1 MNYSNVAD
9 KKSIYLQIAKTG
21 KSAFFLNEFL
31 GSQAFILGLIPLPPP
46 PPLSSVISQPGQAK
60 AILADA

>member
-46 PPLSSVISQPGQAK
+46 TSPFQCYFTARPSQSYSS
-60 AILADA
+60 

>member
-1 MNYSNVAD
+1 MNYSNAAD

-31 GSQAFILGLIPLPPP
+31 GSQAFILGLIPLPPHP
-46 PPLSSVISQPGQAK
+46 PTSPFQCYFTARPSQSYSS
-60 AILADA
+60 